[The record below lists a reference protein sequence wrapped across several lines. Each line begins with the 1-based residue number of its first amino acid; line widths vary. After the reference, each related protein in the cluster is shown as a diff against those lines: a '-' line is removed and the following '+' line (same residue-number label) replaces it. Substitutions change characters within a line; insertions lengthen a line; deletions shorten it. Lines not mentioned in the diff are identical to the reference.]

1 MWMWVRCK
9 ATPPYSPALY
19 NPVILLL
26 IYYLIIWLL
35 NNTPL
40 ANDYTF
46 VDHLIIC
53 DAMWFFHFITPMRF
67 FDFNWLLLII
77 IVLFRLIMCWL
88 LLDYLDYLHTIFL
101 YYTNHYPVNI
111 SFGHLSNHLKHCSLS
126 SYSLIFP
133 SFGCILL
140 SAYIVISW
148 WFRCILFALP

>member
-1 MWMWVRCK
+1 MGTSMWMWVRCK

-19 NPVILLL
+19 NPAILLL

-35 NNTPL
+35 NNTPQ

-46 VDHLIIC
+46 VDRLIIS
-53 DAMWFFHFITPMRF
+53 DAVWFFKLITLVRF
-67 FDFNWLLLII
+67 FWFELIIILVLLYI

-101 YYTNHYPVNI
+101 YYTNHYPINI
-111 SFGHLSNHLKHCSLS
+111 SFGYLSNHLKYYSLS

-140 SAYIVISW
+140 LA
-148 WFRCILFALP
+148 

>member
-1 MWMWVRCK
+1 MNVGKGLRLWVRCK

-19 NPVILLL
+19 NTVILLL

-35 NNTPL
+35 NNTPQ
-40 ANDYTF
+40 ANDYTS

-53 DAMWFFHFITPMRF
+53 EAIWF
-67 FDFNWLLLII
+67 LIWIDYYCSI
-77 IVLFRLIMCWL
+77 IVLVRLIISWL
-88 LLDYLDYLHTIFL
+88 LLDYLDYLYTIFL

-111 SFGHLSNHLKHCSLS
+111 SFGYLSNHLKHYSLS

-140 SAYIVISW
+140 FAHIVIS
-148 WFRCILFALP
+148 